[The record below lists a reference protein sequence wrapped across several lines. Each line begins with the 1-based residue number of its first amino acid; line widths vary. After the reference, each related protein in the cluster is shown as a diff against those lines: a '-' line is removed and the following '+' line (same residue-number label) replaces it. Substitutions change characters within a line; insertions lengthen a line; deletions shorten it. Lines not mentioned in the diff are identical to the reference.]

1 MNRKKLLIMAKFLIN
16 SGILCLLPLPLLA
29 YEAGDKAYI
38 ALFALVM
45 IFIGCFQCVMANKV
59 QSEKV
64 IEGNQSK
71 RFPMIWYFQA
81 IKWSLIAA
89 LAFHIIAACIIIF
102 FYWIKRELEA
112 TLLITLVVGI
122 VIGLVCEVAIPYYKK
137 NKDKTN

>member
-16 SGILCLLPLPLLA
+16 SGILCLLPLPLLS

-38 ALFALVM
+38 ALFSFVM
-45 IFIGCFQCVMANKV
+45 IFIGCFQCVIANKF
-59 QSEKV
+59 QSNNVVEDH
-64 IEGNQSK
+64 SPK
-71 RFPMIWYFQA
+71 RFPMIWYFKA
-81 IKWSLIAA
+81 IKWSLITA